1 MDLTWLRRYCLS
13 LPHAT
18 EQVQWGSDLIFK
30 IGGKIFA
37 GAPTEP
43 SRICLS
49 FKCTVEEFAEL
60 IERPGIIPAPY
71 CARYHWVA
79 LETEDALSRA
89 ELKRLLRQ
97 SYDLVFAGLRKKLQK
112 ELGPRSELPTAEPRR
127 HGP

>member
-1 MDLTWLRRYCLS
+1 MDLVWLRRYCLS
-13 LPHAT
+13 FPRAT

-43 SRICLS
+43 SRICLT
-49 FKCTVEEFAEL
+49 FKCTVAEFAEL

-71 CARYHWVA
+71 CARYRWVA
-79 LETEDALSRA
+79 LETEDALPRA

-97 SYDLVFAGLRKKLQK
+97 SYDLVFAGLTKKRQK
-112 ELGPRSELPTAEPRR
+112 DLSPRP
-127 HGP
+127 